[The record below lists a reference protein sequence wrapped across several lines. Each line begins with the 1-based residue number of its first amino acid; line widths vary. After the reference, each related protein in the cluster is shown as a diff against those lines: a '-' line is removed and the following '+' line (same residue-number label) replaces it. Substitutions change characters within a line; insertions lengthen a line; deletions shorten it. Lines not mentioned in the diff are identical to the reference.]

1 MGKIPSVLR
10 ILIAQNFLGIG
21 IGNHG
26 RPWACER
33 EGPKRSLGGIARSA

>member
-1 MGKIPSVLR
+1 MTLQG
-10 ILIAQNFLGIG
+10 AQNFLGIG

-33 EGPKRSLGGIARSA
+33 EGPAAKRWEG